1 MQLHSAHI
9 GMITILQRVLIL
21 MMLLLLLCP
30 VSSLAEE
37 EPEEEEDWW
46 EESADWRGDWEEMG
60 LFQYADLQGDTLVIL
75 DGVTTLGWV
84 EEEEWAFEGQPYSEG
99 ELKDG
104 PQFDRS
110 FDGKNFRKVSLPDT
124 LRCLGGE
131 TFIAHDFE
139 MFTLPDSLELIA
151 DGAFV
156 YCDFDVLRIEST
168 LPAEVILGGLYD
180 CSVAAYEVPEDHPLY
195 RSVDGVLFSRDG
207 KTLISYPNGR
217 RDTHYDVPPGVER
230 ISDLH
235 SDYLQTVSLPI
246 GLKTVDD
253 YGFSG
258 CSRLQAV
265 SLPLTV
271 QKLGKNVFYGCVS
284 LELVSLPEGLEADK
298 DLDKRYM
305 VYYPDDAL
313 YRGDN
318 GDTLAGTKSTG
329 RVNAPGRL
337 FSPDPKESYV
347 FDFSTRGARKQ
358 SLIPVY
364 DTADAANAYRWYR
377 QGKTVYMGAFENG
390 RVALYEPLGGTYT
403 AADGHGSIL
412 GWVRITDVAYLSP
425 ETLFEY
431 AEVKPR
437 SPMPVWW
444 NHLPDY
450 DFWTPWETV
459 IPLEERNYKPTLF
472 GAFVRFDDPVT
483 HAVFGCAIQDAELT
497 RVPDGTDQV
506 YGIVFNPAFLED
518 IPLWTEP
525 GGAEL
530 KTLVGGIQIRILAE
544 KDGWVQI
551 TDGTDTGWVE
561 QDYVRVVPAK
571 QEDEEE

>member
-1 MQLHSAHI
+1 MQMHSAHVS
-9 GMITILQRVLIL
+9 MITILQRVLIL

-37 EPEEEEDWW
+37 EPEEEDDWW
-46 EESADWRGDWEEMG
+46 EESSDWRADWEELG
-60 LFQYADLQGDTLVIL
+60 LFQYADLEGDTLVIL

-84 EEEEWAFEGQPYSEG
+84 EERERAFEGQPFPKG
-99 ELKDG
+99 ELTDG
-104 PQFDRS
+104 PRFDRS
-110 FDGKNFRKVSLPDT
+110 LDGKNFRKVSLPDT
-124 LRCLGGE
+124 LRCLGLE

-168 LPAEVILGGLYD
+168 LPAQVILGGLYD
-180 CSVAAYEVPEDHPLY
+180 CTVTAYEVPEDHPLY
-195 RSVDGVLFSRDG
+195 KSVDGVLFSKDG

-217 RDTHYDVPPGVER
+217 RGTHYDVPAGVER
-230 ISDLH
+230 ISDVH
-235 SDYLQTVSLPI
+235 NGYLQTISLPI
-246 GLKTVDD
+246 GLKVVDD

-258 CSRLQAV
+258 CTRLQAI

-271 QKLGKNVFYGCVS
+271 QTLGKNAFDGCVS
-284 LELVSLPEGLEADK
+284 LELVSLPEGMEADK
-298 DLDKRYM
+298 DLDERHA
-305 VYYPDDAL
+305 VYYTDDDL
-313 YRGDN
+313 FRGDN
-318 GDTLAGTKSTG
+318 GNTLAGARSHG
-329 RVNAPGRL
+329 RIDAPGRL
-337 FSPDPKESYV
+337 FSRDPSPSYV
-347 FDFSTRGARKQ
+347 FDDSTGGASKR
-358 SLIPVY
+358 SMVPVY

-377 QGKTVYMGAFENG
+377 QGKTVYMGAYENG
-390 RVALYEPLGGTYT
+390 RVALHEPLGDIY
-403 AADGHGSIL
+403 GSIL

-450 DFWTPWETV
+450 DFSTPCETV

-472 GAFVRFDDPVT
+472 GAFVRFYDPVT
-483 HAVFGCAIQDAELT
+483 YAVFGCAIQDAELT

-530 KTLVGGIQIRILAE
+530 KTLVGGSQIRILAE
-544 KDGWVQI
+544 EDGWVQI

>member
-1 MQLHSAHI
+1 MQLHSAHVS
-9 GMITILQRVLIL
+9 MITILQRVLIL

-37 EPEEEEDWW
+37 EPEEEDDWW
-46 EESADWRGDWEEMG
+46 EESSDWRADWEEMG
-60 LFQYADLQGDTLVIL
+60 LFQYADLEGDTLVIL

-84 EEEEWAFEGQPYSEG
+84 EESEWAFEGQPFPKG
-99 ELKDG
+99 ELTNG

-180 CSVAAYEVPEDHPLY
+180 CTVTAYEVPEDHPLY
-195 RSVDGVLFSRDG
+195 KSVDGVLFSKDG

-217 RDTHYDVPPGVER
+217 RGTHYDVPAGTER
-230 ISDLH
+230 ISDIH
-235 SDYLQTVSLPI
+235 DEDLQTISLPI
-246 GLKTVDD
+246 GLQAIDD
-253 YGFSG
+253 YGFAG
-258 CSRLQAV
+258 CTRLQAI

-271 QKLGKNVFYGCVS
+271 RELGKNVFYECVS

-298 DLDKRYM
+298 DVDGRAAQ
-305 VYYPDDAL
+305 YYPDAAIF
-313 YRGDN
+313 RGDN
-318 GDTLAGTKSTG
+318 GDTLSGG
-329 RVNAPGRL
+329 RSEGSIRAPGRL
-337 FSPDPKESYV
+337 YSRSARETTVRDLNSKASY
-347 FDFSTRGARKQ
+347 RQK
-358 SLIPVY
+358 LINVY
-364 DTADAANAYRWYR
+364 DTADAPGSYRAYRS
-377 QGKTVYMGAFENG
+377 GKTVFMGAYENG

-403 AADGHGSIL
+403 AAEGYGSII
-412 GWVRITDVAYLSP
+412 GWVSIGDVEYLTP
-425 ETLFEY
+425 EALFTY
-431 AEVKPR
+431 AGVKPR
-437 SPMPVWW
+437 STMKVWW

-450 DFWTPWETV
+450 AYWTPWETV
-459 IPLEERNYKPTLF
+459 LPEREKGYKATLF

-497 RVPDGTDQV
+497 RMPDGTDDV
-506 YGIVFNPAFLED
+506 YGIVFNPEFLED
-518 IPLWTEP
+518 IPLRTEP
-525 GGAEL
+525 DGAEL
-530 KTLVGGIQIRILAE
+530 KTLAGGTQVRILAE
-544 KDGWVQI
+544 KDGWAQV
-551 TDGTDTGWVE
+551 TDGRDTGWVE
-561 QDYVRVVPAK
+561 QDHVCVVPEK
-571 QEDEEE
+571 EDE